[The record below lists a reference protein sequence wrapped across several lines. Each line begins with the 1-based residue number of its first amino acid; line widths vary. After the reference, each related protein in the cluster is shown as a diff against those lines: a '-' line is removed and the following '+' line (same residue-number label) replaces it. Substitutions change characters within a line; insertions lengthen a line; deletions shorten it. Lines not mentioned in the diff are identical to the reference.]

1 MSYTQ
6 EYPSWKSGVMLM
18 LYLVVIFLITSYFRA
33 PRELQLLLVELEAKE
48 KPYVKLTHFIFF
60 ENILY
65 HSRSLTTQTKPES
78 PFSIRGKQNVN
89 VIAYVIVK
97 LLISLFVRTMLSS

>member
-6 EYPSWKSGVMLM
+6 EYPGWKSGVMLM
-18 LYLVVIFLITSYFRA
+18 LYLVVTFFITSYFRA
-33 PRELQLLLVELEAKE
+33 PRELQLLLVKLEAKE

-65 HSRSLTTQTKPES
+65 RSLTTQTKPES

-97 LLISLFVRTMLSS
+97 LLFSLFVRTMLSS